1 MMIGM
6 MLCLLSDT
14 TAVDIRALVSQD
26 INKAVRPNSVDAS
39 QTFVERVLGLPDF
52 VVIIELA
59 LILIMAGLFIAL
71 VIRVRRAAKEQKQRV
86 AAEQRMKV
94 KMPSAISRSEIERIL
109 NQIASEKMNV
119 YGMARGNYYV
129 DQAGKLD
136 SDSAIHE
143 MARTHRMESERLNF
157 AIKAAS
163 QSVRMDPR
171 RDDLSTDSTNRRF
184 VERSRSESSTSGT
197 KQDGNKFK
205 EAFALVAEDS
215 DLNVLARQLN
225 MGKGELELI
234 LALKKSKI
242 ANSRKL
248 VSTQGGGQ

>member
-1 MMIGM
+1 MFGM
-6 MLCLLSDT
+6 MMCLLADSS
-14 TAVDIRALVSQD
+14 AVNIRALVSQD
-26 INKAVRPNSVDAS
+26 INKAAQPISVNAS
-39 QTFVERVLGLPDF
+39 QGFVERVLGIPDF

-71 VIRVRRAAKEQKQRV
+71 VVRVRRAAREQKQRV

-109 NQIASEKMNV
+109 NQIASEKI
-119 YGMARGNYYV
+119 GDSGTARGDYYV

-136 SDSAIHE
+136 SDSVIHE
-143 MARTHRMESERLNF
+143 MARTRGMESERLNF
-157 AIKAAS
+157 AISAAS
-163 QSVRMDPR
+163 QS
-171 RDDLSTDSTNRRF
+171 S
-184 VERSRSESSTSGT
+184 

-234 LALKKSKI
+234 LALKRSKI
-242 ANSRKL
+242 ANSRRL
-248 VSTQGGGQ
+248 ADANGGQR